1 MKIAQRDFEA
11 AKVLFERKHYAN
23 AVCMLQQ
30 SIEKAAKAILVKL
43 GLIRSEDELRREIGH
58 KVSKALKLL
67 ESAMALSILDVLDRF
82 LQLLENR
89 AEDECSLLTFNSLYL
104 TYSFYKEYMSKKAQI
119 FSAIEEF
126 GEIAFRDVNEDIK
139 RKANEYIDEF
149 FTYTYMLS
157 DLVPDEVIEAR
168 LRIAK
173 CLSMNVEDLKKLLT
187 EEAMKLYLW
196 ESLSFLILDHVL
208 FEKAANRLRYSIE
221 SINENKFIVWW
232 SRQIMD
238 RIEDTKMLKCIEE
251 YIEGEVREPKCREI
265 LNAILSVLSS
275 NLETAENT

>member
-1 MKIAQRDFEA
+1 VRIAQRDFET

-30 SIEKAAKAILVKL
+30 SIEKAAKAILIKL
-43 GLIRSEDELRREIGH
+43 GLIRSNDELRREIGH

-67 ESAMALSILDVLDRF
+67 ESAMALSILNVLDQF
-82 LQLLENR
+82 LQLSEDR
-89 AEDECSLLTFNSLYL
+89 AEYECSLLIFYSLYL
-104 TYSFYKEYMSKKAQI
+104 MYSFYKECVSKKTQI
-119 FSAIEEF
+119 FSVIEEL
-126 GEIAFRDVNEDIK
+126 GEIAFRDVNKDVE

-173 CLSMNVEDLKKLLT
+173 CLSMNVENLKKLLT

-196 ESLSFLILDHVL
+196 ESLSFLILDHIF
-208 FEKAANRLRYSIE
+208 FEKAANRLRYDIE
-221 SINENKFIVWW
+221 SIDENKFIVRW
-232 SRQIMD
+232 SKQIID
-238 RIEDTKMLKCIEE
+238 RIEDTKMLKCVEE
-251 YIEGEVREPKCREI
+251 YIEEEVREPKCREI
-265 LNAILSVLSS
+265 LNAILSVFILKLRNS
-275 NLETAENT
+275 

>member
-1 MKIAQRDFEA
+1 MRIAQRDFET
-11 AKVLFERKHYAN
+11 AKVLFESKHYAN
-23 AVCMLQQ
+23 AVYMLQQ
-30 SIEKAAKAILVKL
+30 SIEKAAKAILIKL

-67 ESAMALSILDVLDRF
+67 ESAMALLILDVLDRF
-82 LQLLENR
+82 LQLSENR

-104 TYSFYKEYMSKKAQI
+104 MYSFYKEYMSKKVQI

-126 GEIAFRDVNEDIK
+126 SEIAFRDVNKDVE
-139 RKANEYIDEF
+139 RKANEYIDGI

-157 DLVPDEVIEAR
+157 GLIPDEVIEAR

-196 ESLSFLILDHVL
+196 ESLSFLILDHIF
-208 FEKAANRLRYSIE
+208 FEKAANRLRYDIE
-221 SINENKFIVWW
+221 SIDENKFIVRW
-232 SRQIMD
+232 SKQIID
-238 RIEDTKMLKCIEE
+238 RIEDTKMLKCVEE
-251 YIEGEVREPKCREI
+251 YIEEEVREPKCREI
-265 LNAILSVLSS
+265 LNAILSVFILKLRNS
-275 NLETAENT
+275 